1 MNEIEARTVE
11 DGTDNFEADKNS
23 ENSKQ
28 ETLSPFSALL
38 MVVVTAAAAVGSK
51 LSPQIAC

>member
-1 MNEIEARTVE
+1 MNEIEARIVE
-11 DGTDNFEADKNS
+11 DGTDNFEADKNN

-38 MVVVTAAAAVGSK
+38 VVVVVTAAAAAGS
-51 LSPQIAC
+51 

>member
-28 ETLSPFSALL
+28 ETLSPFSALVV
-38 MVVVTAAAAVGSK
+38 VVVTAAAAGS
-51 LSPQIAC
+51 